1 MMSRILPVVFVLIA
15 GAIFFGYIHPT
26 VLGSIADTNKEIKQY
41 DGALQAAKRFEQK
54 QTQLAL
60 EQKALPAD
68 GVSRLQAFLPDG
80 VDNVQLILD
89 LDGLAARSGI
99 KILNFNTTESKKQT
113 TQASTAG
120 QVATPTAG
128 AAMPTPGATGI
139 ALDPS
144 KPYDSL
150 DLSITATGTYTE
162 LRAFLEGIET
172 SLRPL
177 DLVEFQLADSTTGV
191 YKYQMTFRLYWLR

>member
-1 MMSRILPVVFVLIA
+1 MMSRVLPVLFVLIA
-15 GAIFFGYIHPT
+15 GALFFGYINPT
-26 VLGSIADTNKEIKQY
+26 VTGSVAETNKQIKQY
-41 DGALQAAKRFEQK
+41 DAALTAAKRFEQK

-68 GVSRLQAFLPDG
+68 GVARLKAYLPDG

-113 TQASTAG
+113 AVTQPGGQAPTTA
-120 QVATPTAG
+120 TAPMSG
-128 AAMPTPGATGI
+128 TTGATV
-139 ALDPS
+139 DTS

-150 DLSITATGTYTE
+150 DLSITASGTYPE
-162 LRAFLEGIET
+162 LRSFLASIET

-177 DLVEFQLADSTTGV
+177 DLVEFQLADSSTGV
-191 YKYQMTFRLYWLR
+191 YTYQMTFRLYWLR

>member
-1 MMSRILPVVFVLIA
+1 MSRVLPVVFILIA
-15 GAIFFGYIHPT
+15 GALFFGYIHPT
-26 VLGSIADTNKEIKQY
+26 VLGSIADTSKEIKQY

-89 LDGLAARSGI
+89 LDGLAARSGL
-99 KILNFNTTESKKQT
+99 KILDFNTTESKKQN
-113 TQASTAG
+113 
-120 QVATPTAG
+120 TPTAANVQTTAPQAG
-128 AAMPTPGATGI
+128 AIVPGSTST
-139 ALDPS
+139 ALES
-144 KPYDSL
+144 NKPYDSL
-150 DLSITATGTYTE
+150 DLSISATGTYAE
-162 LRAFLEGIET
+162 LRTFLQSIET

-177 DLVEFQLADSTTGV
+177 DLVEFQLADSATGV
-191 YKYQMTFRLYWLR
+191 YTYQMTFRLYWLR

>member
-1 MMSRILPVVFVLIA
+1 MMSRVLPIVFILIA
-15 GAIFFGYIHPT
+15 GAIFFGYVHPT

-89 LDGLAARSGI
+89 LDGLAARSGV
-99 KILNFNTTESKKQT
+99 KIINFNTSESKKQA
-113 TQASTAG
+113 TQGTVAGQTAG
-120 QVATPTAG
+120 PATAAPLGG
-128 AAMPTPGATGI
+128 AATGS
-139 ALDPS
+139 APDQS

-150 DLSITATGTYTE
+150 DLSLSATGTYSEMRT
-162 LRAFLEGIET
+162 FLQNVET

-177 DLVEFQLADSTTGV
+177 DLVEFQLADSSTGV
-191 YKYQMTFRLYWLR
+191 YTYQMTFRLYWLR

>member
-1 MMSRILPVVFVLIA
+1 MSRVLPIVFILVA

-26 VLGSIADTNKEIKQY
+26 VMGSVADTNKEIKQY

-54 QTQLAL
+54 QAQLAL

-68 GVSRLQAFLPDG
+68 GVQRLQAFLPDG

-89 LDGLAARSGI
+89 LDGLAERSGI
-99 KILNFNTTESKKQT
+99 KIINFNTSESKKQT
-113 TQASTAG
+113 SQANTAG

-128 AAMPTPGATGI
+128 APMPTSGATGI

-150 DLSITATGTYTE
+150 DLSISATGTYAE
-162 LRAFLEGIET
+162 LRTFLQSIET

-177 DLVEFQLADSTTGV
+177 DLVEFQLADSATGV
-191 YKYQMTFRLYWLR
+191 YTYQMTFRLYWLR